1 MVLAHG
7 GGYID
12 LLDQK
17 SPDIVELAI
26 DLVKRGYVVISLE
39 YREEANPFVLLS
51 EESMIKAVG
60 RSLIDI
66 RDATCS
72 IMDTTINFGNPY
84 KACKKLTDPAE
95 TPPMITLL

>member
-1 MVLAHG
+1 MFINQRMILLPADLLVVLAHG

-17 SPDIVELAI
+17 SPDIVELAV
-26 DLVKRGYVVISLE
+26 DMVLRGYVVISLE
-39 YREEANPFVLLS
+39 YREEANPFSLLS
-51 EESMIKAVG
+51 EENMVKAVG

-72 IMDTTINFGNPY
+72 IMDTNI
-84 KACKKLTDPAE
+84 KLWKS
-95 TPPMITLL
+95 I